1 MWMTLWRAT
10 ALLVAVAV
18 ILQVVETAGVEG
30 SPLPLPL
37 QRRND
42 APLYIGTREGWSE
55 KGGNG
60 RSQLDRRDEQ
70 ISMIERNGAKR
81 SSIGKDRL
89 AKRQLLPLPASHP
102 LTFVPGGFTRD
113 AAAKACGPGK
123 QLAAVDV
130 RTARY
135 WGDASS

>member
-1 MWMTLWRAT
+1 MTLSRAT

-60 RSQLDRRDEQ
+60 RPPLDRRRDGQ
-70 ISMIERNGAKR
+70 ISRIERNGVKR
-81 SSIGKDRL
+81 TSIERERL
-89 AKRQLLPLPASHP
+89 AERQLLPLPASHP

-135 WGDASS
+135 WDDASS